1 MNKSERKKE
10 CYCVTLKV
18 MKFWKVINSIDSA
31 QLGIQMTK
39 KAKPPRTNRLLSWK
53 EGNIKTRPKQDYRD
67 KLGNWKGREGEDDKP
82 NYNVQTP
89 EERLRNSE
97 HNEARILQEDLRKVW
112 TQWLTQ

>member
-1 MNKSERKKE
+1 M
-10 CYCVTLKV
+10 
-18 MKFWKVINSIDSA
+18 INSIDSA
-31 QLGIQMTK
+31 QLGIKMTK
-39 KAKPPRTNRLLSWK
+39 KAKPPEQIGCCCIKK
-53 EGNIKTRPKQDYRD
+53 ETSKQDLN
-67 KLGNWKGREGEDDKP
+67 KTTETSWEIEGEDDKP